1 MSEKPSLRRRSLVKG
16 VAAASL
22 LPLLGANLLG
32 CSDSSDHRGRPE
44 VPLPPPGVAAR
55 FEHGVASGDPL
66 EDRVILWTRAT
77 PEAEGT
83 VEVAW
88 EVAADEAFSQVLRSG
103 RGSTDASVDFTVK
116 VDVDGLQPATRY
128 FYRFRAGERVS
139 PVGRARTAP
148 SGSVASAT
156 FAVVSCS
163 NYPAGYFHVY
173 REISRRD
180 VDAVLHL
187 GDYLYEYGPG
197 QYASGSAEALGRV
210 VDPPRE
216 MLELADYRRRYA
228 QYRGDGDLQAAHAAH
243 PFIVVWDDHEIA
255 NDTWR
260 EGAENHDPLTEG
272 DFSSR
277 RAAAIQAWYEWMPIR
292 PPSTASEIIYRRQPW
307 GDLLD
312 LLMLDTRVVARDR
325 QFTYPELVNGGLIDV
340 EATRAAVH
348 DSRRTL
354 LGETQLAW
362 LREQLAGSGARWQ
375 VLGQQVLM
383 GRYWLPAPIMEALD
397 PGLAGENALQEGT
410 AAVLAAVEARNTPPQ
425 QRSPAQQALLD
436 SAVPYN
442 LDAWDGYAAERD
454 ALLQHATDLG
464 SRLVVLAG
472 DTHNAWASQLRTV
485 EGSVA
490 GVEFAAPSVTSP
502 GLEAV
507 LGAGPADVF
516 APLMGV
522 LVDDLVYA
530 DFQHRGFLT
539 VHFSS
544 DDVQASWTYVS
555 DVLQPDYQLNDS
567 VARTLR
573 VDRESLQLV

>member
-197 QYASGSAEALGRV
+197 QYASGNAEALGRV

-216 MLELADYRRRYA
+216 MLELADYRRRYT

-340 EATRAAVH
+340 EATRAAVP

-354 LGETQLAW
+354 L
-362 LREQLAGSGARWQ
+362 
-375 VLGQQVLM
+375 
-383 GRYWLPAPIMEALD
+383 
-397 PGLAGENALQEGT
+397 
-410 AAVLAAVEARNTPPQ
+410 
-425 QRSPAQQALLD
+425 
-436 SAVPYN
+436 
-442 LDAWDGYAAERD
+442 
-454 ALLQHATDLG
+454 
-464 SRLVVLAG
+464 G

-507 LGAGPADVF
+507 LGADPADLF

-530 DFQHRGFLT
+530 DLQHRGFLA

-555 DVLQPDYQLNDS
+555 DILQPDYQLNDS